1 MNVLIDSGVLG
12 GWTLLPAQGS
22 CFLLHCAPFRQ
33 GRSWRSGSGWWG
45 APDVAG
51 AGGIPDV
58 PGAMFQRSPDITP
71 RGHHHLHPPPTWSP
85 PPATYSNSPTF
96 TLYISFT
103 PFSVSTLSAE
113 RCLPESLPA
122 FLPTAQAS
130 CLPAA
135 PVWSTRFHPPLS
147 PALAVVSEESRST
160 STALCRAYSVRF

>member
-1 MNVLIDSGVLG
+1 MDAPSCSGL
-12 GWTLLPAQGS
+12 LLPPALCTIQ
-22 CFLLHCAPFRQ
+22 
-33 GRSWRSGSGWWG
+33 
-45 APDVAG
+45 AG
-51 AGGIPDV
+51 AVVAFWKWLVGSSRCGWCGRDSTCADV

-113 RCLPESLPA
+113 RCLPESLAA